1 MDFVRQLEDIFGIDV
16 WELKPEYRFTQQIET
31 QTITEKLVDVE
42 PSGKNLE
49 IVYTNEVD
57 SSKIINIL
65 LTDKL
70 DISFL
75 KQIVTNLFFKSNVC
89 IYKTNNINSFYSLE
103 GVNLAEND
111 FISNDYKLLDIQN
124 KKQYYQTYISM
135 QILELDITFL
145 TKTIQLV
152 RAIDKDFSWSDKQIE
167 DSLTND
173 TVLGL
178 MIDSELVAIAIF
190 NYIFETAELLYICVD
205 TAMQSRGVASKLLKY
220 SIDHLGKKEVKEL
233 FLEVDI
239 NNTKA
244 ISLYN
249 KLNFIKV
256 SQRKNYYKK
265 IDGSLSNA
273 LICRLDISN

>member
-89 IYKTNNINSFYSLE
+89 IYKT
-103 GVNLAEND
+103 
-111 FISNDYKLLDIQN
+111 
-124 KKQYYQTYISM
+124 
-135 QILELDITFL
+135 
-145 TKTIQLV
+145 
-152 RAIDKDFSWSDKQIE
+152 
-167 DSLTND
+167 
-173 TVLGL
+173 
-178 MIDSELVAIAIF
+178 
-190 NYIFETAELLYICVD
+190 
-205 TAMQSRGVASKLLKY
+205 
-220 SIDHLGKKEVKEL
+220 
-233 FLEVDI
+233 
-239 NNTKA
+239 
-244 ISLYN
+244 
-249 KLNFIKV
+249 
-256 SQRKNYYKK
+256 
-265 IDGSLSNA
+265 
-273 LICRLDISN
+273 

>member
-124 KKQYYQTYISM
+124 KK
-135 QILELDITFL
+135 
-145 TKTIQLV
+145 TI
-152 RAIDKDFSWSDKQIE
+152 
-167 DSLTND
+167 
-173 TVLGL
+173 
-178 MIDSELVAIAIF
+178 
-190 NYIFETAELLYICVD
+190 
-205 TAMQSRGVASKLLKY
+205 
-220 SIDHLGKKEVKEL
+220 
-233 FLEVDI
+233 
-239 NNTKA
+239 
-244 ISLYN
+244 
-249 KLNFIKV
+249 
-256 SQRKNYYKK
+256 
-265 IDGSLSNA
+265 LSNLYKYA
-273 LICRLDISN
+273 DFRA